1 MLQITQSGRV
11 NEKSVPRAEHED
23 GRVTAKPRFW
33 NMSRILVYN
42 RILYMYVCSAASVWA
57 RLNQGFGP
65 VVYTRVPRCTNV
77 SGFKNT
83 SNQNFYSDGGADP
96 NPKWKERKLIV
107 GIQKKKELC
116 SLKMI
121 FSQSKQCWVTKQ
133 LFRWVYNL
141 SFVKM
146 FTCFTEESYVLPSLL
161 TYQLTPHG
169 SLSISR
175 QGRGG

>member
-1 MLQITQSGRV
+1 MLQITQSERV

-23 GRVTAKPRFW
+23 SRVTAKPRFW

-42 RILYMYVCSAASVWA
+42 RILYMYVCSAVSVWA

-83 SNQNFYSDGGADP
+83 KNQNFYSDGGSDPNP

-107 GIQKKKELC
+107 GIQKIKKNYVHRRWF
-116 SLKMI
+116 SH
-121 FSQSKQCWVTKQ
+121 SQSTVESPGSFFDGFIICLLLRCSPVLQRSHTSFPLCWHTSW
-133 LFRWVYNL
+133 LH
-141 SFVKM
+141 
-146 FTCFTEESYVLPSLL
+146 TDLL
-161 TYQLTPHG
+161 V
-169 SLSISR
+169 
-175 QGRGG
+175 